1 MRKEWLNSL
10 LLLLLPVMTGCLSQ
24 TVKLQQPELAGPVVN
39 ADVLQLVETI
49 NQRYDQISSL
59 TATVEFT
66 ASVGGEERGQRT
78 DYASCTG
85 YILFRK
91 PRMLRVL
98 VLLPVLHTHA
108 MDLVSNGTSFTLLI
122 PPKHRAIEG
131 NDTITTPVDNPVE
144 KLRPDAF
151 VDTML
156 IHSIAPDKIVSVIHE
171 SVVTEDIR
179 TKRLVDLPEY
189 DLTVFDKEP
198 LTEPPALAQ
207 VAKPRRV
214 IRFSQVDLLPTGQ
227 DIYNANG
234 DMETQVLYGS
244 YQDFDGITFPS
255 TIDINRLLD
264 EYRIRLAV
272 KKLTVNRPLT
282 DDKFELRIPKAVP
295 VEKLQ

>member
-10 LLLLLPVMTGCLSQ
+10 LLLLPLMTGCLSR
-24 TVKLQQPELAGPVVN
+24 TVKLQQPDLSGPVVK

-66 ASVGGEERGQRT
+66 ASVGGEDRGRRT
-78 DYASCTG
+78 DYASCIG

-122 PPKHRAIEG
+122 PPKNRAIEG
-131 NDTITTPVDNPVE
+131 SDTITASVGNPVE
-144 KLRPDAF
+144 KMRPDVF

-156 IHSIAPDKIVSVIHE
+156 IHSIAPDEIVSVIHD
-171 SVVTEDIR
+171 SVATEDIR
-179 TKRLVDLPEY
+179 TKRLVELPVY
-189 DLTVFDKEP
+189 DLTVLDR
-198 LTEPPALAQ
+198 EPPTELAVLAQ
-207 VAKPRRV
+207 VVKPRRV
-214 IRFSQVDLLPTGQ
+214 IRISQVNLLPTGQ

-234 DMETQVLYGS
+234 EIETQVLYGP
-244 YQDFDGITFPS
+244 YQDFGGISFPS

-272 KKLTVNRPLT
+272 KKLTVNHPLA
-282 DDKFELRIPKAVP
+282 DDKFELRVPESVP

>member
-1 MRKEWLNSL
+1 MRKEWLCSL
-10 LLLLLPVMTGCLSQ
+10 LLLLPMMTGCLSH
-24 TVKLQQPELAGPVVN
+24 TLTLPQPELAGPVVN

-66 ASVGGEERGQRT
+66 ASVGGEDSGQRT
-78 DYASCTG
+78 EYASCMG

-122 PPKHRAIEG
+122 PPKNRAIEG
-131 NDTITTPVDNPVE
+131 SDTITAPVGDPVE
-144 KLRPDAF
+144 KMRPNVF

-156 IHSIAPDKIVSVIHE
+156 IHSIAPDEIVSVIHT
-171 SVVTEDIR
+171 SVATEDIR
-179 TKRLVDLPEY
+179 TKRLVELPEY
-189 DLTVFDKEP
+189 DLTVLDREP
-198 LTEPPALAQ
+198 LTEPAVLAQ
-207 VAKPRRV
+207 VVKPRRV
-214 IRFSQVDLLPTGQ
+214 IRISQVNLLPTGQ

-234 DMETQVLYGS
+234 EIETQVLYGP
-244 YQDFDGITFPS
+244 YQDFGGISFPS

-272 KKLTVNRPLT
+272 KKLTVNRPLA
-282 DDKFELRIPKAVP
+282 DDKFELRVPESVP

>member
-10 LLLLLPVMTGCLSQ
+10 LLLLPMITGCLSH

-66 ASVGGEERGQRT
+66 ASVGGEDHGKRT
-78 DYASCTG
+78 DYASCKG

-98 VLLPVLHTHA
+98 VLLPVLQTRA
-108 MDLVSNGTSFTLLI
+108 LDLVSNGANFTLLI
-122 PPKHRAIEG
+122 PSKNRAVEG
-131 NDTITTPVDNPVE
+131 SDTITRPVDNPLE
-144 KLRPDAF
+144 NLRPDVF

-156 IHSIAPDKIVSVIHE
+156 IHSIAPDEIASVIHE
-171 SVVTEDIR
+171 SVTSENIR
-179 TKRLVDLPEY
+179 TKRLVELPEY
-189 DLTVFDKEP
+189 DLTVLDRQP
-198 LTEPPALAQ
+198 LNEPPVLAQ

-227 DIYNANG
+227 DIYNGNG
-234 DMETQVLYGS
+234 DIETAVVYGP
-244 YQDFDGITFPS
+244 YRDFDGIAFPS
-255 TIDINRLLD
+255 TIDINRPLD

-272 KKLTVNRPLT
+272 EKLTVNRPLA
-282 DDKFELRIPKAVP
+282 DDRFELRLPEAVP

>member
-10 LLLLLPVMTGCLSQ
+10 LLLLPLMTGCLSR
-24 TVKLQQPELAGPVVN
+24 TVKLQEPDLSGPVVK

-66 ASVGGEERGQRT
+66 ASVGGEDRGRRT
-78 DYASCTG
+78 DYASCIG

-122 PPKHRAIEG
+122 PPKNRAIEG
-131 NDTITTPVDNPVE
+131 SDTITAPVGNPVE
-144 KLRPDAF
+144 KMRPDVF

-156 IHSIAPDKIVSVIHE
+156 IHSIAPDEIVSVIHD
-171 SVVTEDIR
+171 SVATEDIR
-179 TKRLVDLPEY
+179 TKRLVELPEY
-189 DLTVFDKEP
+189 DLMVLDREP
-198 LTEPPALAQ
+198 PTEPAVLAQ
-207 VAKPRRV
+207 VVKPRRV
-214 IRFSQVDLLPTGQ
+214 IRISQVNLLPTGQ

-234 DMETQVLYGS
+234 EIETRVLYGP
-244 YQDFDGITFPS
+244 YQDFGGISFPS

-272 KKLTVNRPLT
+272 KKLTVNRPLA
-282 DDKFELRIPKAVP
+282 DDKFELRVPESVP